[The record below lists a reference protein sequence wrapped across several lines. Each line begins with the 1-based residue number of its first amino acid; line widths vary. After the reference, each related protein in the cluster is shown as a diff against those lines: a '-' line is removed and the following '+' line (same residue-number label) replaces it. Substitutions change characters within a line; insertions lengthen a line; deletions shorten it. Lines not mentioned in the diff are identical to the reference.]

1 MMIAKV
7 SVDVPSAQT
16 DRLFDY
22 LVPAEWQAYIK
33 PGMRVIVPFGPR
45 KIQGFIVELTNES
58 EFKQLKKVLELQDM
72 EPVLTSELI
81 DVGKWLAAET
91 LSYQISAFQVMLPAA
106 LKSKVKKEWVL
117 ATNKQDLPLFV
128 QALFGQKSS
137 ISTEVMKELNKQEKI
152 ELQALLL
159 SGELIEKYKV
169 IEKAKQKY
177 IRMLT
182 LNEPYTLEAM
192 EADLSGRAKKQL
204 QILHHLVH
212 QKQPKATNQVLQD
225 LKTTRQTLQPLL
237 EKGFIREFEQKVYR
251 EAMKDLTIE
260 QEHAFALTAKQKAVL
275 APIAEKIEHRKHET
289 FLLHGVTGSG
299 KTEVY
304 LQAIAQVVEQGKE
317 AIMLVPEI
325 SLTPQMVKRFKG
337 RFGDLVAVL
346 HSGLSAGEKLDEWR
360 KIQRQEVKVVV
371 GARSAIFA
379 PFQHLGMIIIDEE
392 HETTYK
398 QEDNPRYHARD
409 VAIYRGE
416 YHQCPVILGSATPS
430 LESYARAKKEVYTLL
445 ELLERVNNRDMPT
458 VEIVDMREEL
468 RNGNRSMF
476 SEVLMEKMK
485 EKLEKQEQI
494 VLFLNR
500 RGHSTFIMCRDCGYV
515 ATCTHCDVSF
525 TYHRHQHKLKCHYC
539 GDERQMPKTCD
550 SCQSEHIRFFGSGTQ
565 KVEEELTKLL
575 PQARVIRMDV
585 DTTSRKGSHER
596 LLESFER
603 GEADILLGTQMI
615 AKGLDFPSIT
625 LVGVLAADSM
635 LHIPDFRAAERT
647 FQLMEQVSGRAGR
660 HTLPGEVFIQTYT
673 PEHYSIQ
680 LVQAHDYHEFYRKE
694 MNNRRLAGYPPYY
707 YMALINISDQELTKV
722 ISVSEK
728 IVQVLKRD
736 LQPSTI
742 VLGPVASPLARLKDR
757 YRYQCMIKYR
767 NEPRLIETLRN
778 IQDHYLKETNQGNL
792 QIHMDLNPFI
802 FM

>member
-1 MMIAKV
+1 MIAKV